1 MNTIAKI
8 VALLVVLTA
17 VFSFSQENLSEPA
30 EKPIVYDTITIH
42 RIISDSV
49 TIEALKNSQEFYSN
63 SFYYLLSILAITIA
77 ILGFLNTRTE
87 KNLGQEVKN
96 QLNLFKE
103 ELEII
108 RRQNKETEEILR
120 KEREKNQDDFN
131 AAHAK
136 IAEIY
141 YISARDELFAIK
153 QGEKEEYEN
162 EHWFRHFICLA
173 SFYSALT
180 KMSKFSSNELHFIRF
195 VKKFPD
201 EYNKNV
207 PMPDIKFF
215 HHLLLFIE
223 HSEKIDAVIFE
234 ETKITYNK
242 LLKTLDYDKVIEH
255 IKTIGFGKERTETL
269 LKLAEYYRDKGYL
282 EKYNFDKL

>member
-1 MNTIAKI
+1 
-8 VALLVVLTA
+8 LLVIILVAAL
-17 VFSFSQENLSEPA
+17 
-30 EKPIVYDTITIH
+30 ITINFKSNNNL
-42 RIISDSV
+42 RKEYK
-49 TIEALKNSQEFYSN
+49 EANKTMLK
-63 SFYYLLSILAITIA
+63 T
-77 ILGFLNTRTE
+77 
-87 KNLGQEVKN
+87 
-96 QLNLFKE
+96 KE
-103 ELEII
+103 ELKNIDKKFSDLENNLKMQIDETLK
-108 RRQNKETEEILR
+108 KEN
-120 KEREKNQDDFN
+120 ERNESKFN
-131 AAHAK
+131 SIYAK

-141 YISARDELFAIK
+141 YAFTRDELFAIK

-162 EHWFRHFICLA
+162 EHWFRHFMCLA
-173 SFYSALT
+173 SFYSILT
-180 KMSKFSSNELHFIRF
+180 EMSEFSSNELHFIRF

-215 HHLLLFIE
+215 YHLLLFIE
-223 HSEKIDAVIFE
+223 YSEKIDAVIFE

-255 IKTIGFGKERTETL
+255 IKTIGFGKERTENL